1 VDLSTW
7 LSYGGLGALAGLLA
21 GLLGVGGGIII
32 VPMLT
37 FLFTTHHLPDA
48 HIAHLAIGTSLA
60 TIAFTSISSM
70 RSHNV
75 RGAVEWG
82 IFRSITPGIL
92 VGSLFGTWVAAQLS
106 TRFLKGFFVAFLC
119 YVAVQM
125 FLDFK
130 PGPGKKV
137 GRRGMFGFGSL
148 IGGISALVGIGGG
161 TMSVPLLLWHA
172 IPIRSAI
179 GTSAAI
185 GFPIAIAGT
194 IGYILNGLP
203 AATLPPYCFGYIYLP
218 ALIGVS
224 AMSML
229 TAPLGAKLAHRI
241 PVKNLK
247 KGFACFLLLVA
258 GKMLLGLL

>member
-1 VDLSTW
+1 M
-7 LSYGGLGALAGLLA
+7 AGLLA

-37 FLFTTHHLPDA
+37 FLFTAHGLPEE

-60 TIAFTSISSM
+60 TIAFTSVSSM
-70 RSHNV
+70 RSHHA

-82 IFRSITPGIL
+82 IFKSITPGIL
-92 VGSLFGTWVAAQLS
+92 VGSLLGTWVASQLS
-106 TRFLKGFFVAFLC
+106 TRFLKSFFVVFLF
-119 YVAVQM
+119 YVSVQM

-130 PGPGKKV
+130 PSSKKPV
-137 GRRGMFGFGSL
+137 GNRGIFTFGTL

-161 TMSVPLLLWHA
+161 TMSVPLLLWNS

-194 IGYILNGLP
+194 IGYIVNGLKST
-203 AATLPPYCFGYIYLP
+203 TLPPYSLGYIYFP

-224 AMSML
+224 FMSML
-229 TAPLGAKLAHRI
+229 TAPLGAKMAYRI

-247 KGFACFLLLVA
+247 KGFACFLVLVA
-258 GKMLLGLL
+258 GKMLMGLF

>member
-1 VDLSTW
+1 MDISSW
-7 LSYGGLGALAGLLA
+7 LSYGALGVMAGLLA

-37 FLFTTHHLPDA
+37 FLFTSHHLPDA

-70 RSHNV
+70 RSHHA

-106 TRFLKGFFVAFLC
+106 TRFLKGFFVVFLF
-119 YVAVQM
+119 YVSVQM
-125 FLDFK
+125 FLEFK
-130 PGPGKKV
+130 PSARKPV
-137 GRRGMFGFGSL
+137 GGRGMFGFGSL

-161 TMSVPLLLWHA
+161 TMSVPLLLWNS

-185 GFPIAIAGT
+185 GFPIAISGT
-194 IGYILNGLP
+194 IGYILNGLNST
-203 AATLPPYCFGYIYLP
+203 TLPPYTLGYIYLP
-218 ALIGVS
+218 ALVGVS
-224 AMSML
+224 SMSML
-229 TAPLGAKLAHRI
+229 TAPLGAKIAHRI
-241 PVKNLK
+241 PVKTLK
-247 KGFACFLLLVA
+247 KGFACFLVLVA
-258 GKMLLGLL
+258 IKMLAGLF